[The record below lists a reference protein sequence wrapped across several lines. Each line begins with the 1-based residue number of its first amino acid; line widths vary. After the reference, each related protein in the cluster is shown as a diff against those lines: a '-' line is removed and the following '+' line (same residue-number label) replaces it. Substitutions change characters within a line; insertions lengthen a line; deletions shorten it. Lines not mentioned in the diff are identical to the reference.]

1 MKIRKI
7 IILKFIIQLFR
18 RTFVEIKKEEKKEK
32 KKKKKERKE
41 GNWNL
46 ITCLLIIENV
56 PLLIKKLI
64 SKLRGTC
71 CKDENRTRECS
82 G

>member
-1 MKIRKI
+1 MK
-7 IILKFIIQLFR
+7 
-18 RTFVEIKKEEKKEK
+18 IKKEEKKERKEGK
-32 KKKKKERKE
+32 KKE

-46 ITCLLIIENV
+46 IACLLIIENV

-71 CKDENRTRECS
+71 CKDSKMERERS